1 VARFDERWLVRL
13 GGYGYCE
20 GVTENSEY
28 NQVFENVPPV
38 EFEPT
43 KQGRVVIPAQMR
55 RVLGWD
61 EGGPLV
67 MYVEDNRRVV
77 IEPRA
82 QLAKRTQ
89 QEVDAA
95 WRGTEESVTDELIAD
110 RRAEAAREDES

>member
-1 VARFDERWLVRL
+1 
-13 GGYGYCE
+13 
-20 GVTENSEY
+20 
-28 NQVFENVPPV
+28 
-38 EFEPT
+38 
-43 KQGRVVIPAQMR
+43 
-55 RVLGWD
+55 
-61 EGGPLV
+61 